1 MEKNIGERI
10 RLLRQALKL
19 TQREFASNIG
29 IGEKTLRNYESGKFA
44 PKEAVIKTIEQT
56 FNVNPEWLRHGRGE
70 MFLKKEEP
78 ARDPF
83 EAAAEAVID
92 AIMEKRDIKLSPAKK
107 KKVVKK
113 LAELMKQIGEKEAI
127 DLIDLAI

>member
-56 FNVNPEWLRHGRGE
+56 FNVNPEWLRHGKGE
-70 MFLKKEEP
+70 MFVEKGEP
-78 ARDPF
+78 ERDPL
-83 EAAAEAVID
+83 EIAAERIVNI
-92 AIMEKRDIKLSPAKK
+92 IIEKRGIKISEEKK
-107 KKVVKK
+107 RKIIKK
-113 LAELMKQIGEKEAI
+113 LAELLKQVGEKEAL
-127 DLIDLAI
+127 DLIDIAV

>member
-1 MEKNIGERI
+1 MSVNERLRKLREYLGLSQSRMAKELGVSLKTYQRYEQIGYDIPERA
-10 RLLRQALKL
+10 LRQ
-19 TQREFASNIG
+19 I
-29 IGEKTLRNYESGKFA
+29 
-44 PKEAVIKTIEQT
+44 EAT